1 MYGFQLCGKGDSNPE
16 RHSLIIGS
24 CGPRTCGVR
33 DAHGK
38 LPKVD
43 RRPSSRFDRA
53 MRGAALDASCSFELD
68 RSADKSAVSP
78 STPAIASASQCG
90 GFGSHLLPA
99 YSSSATLLRSQSLG
113 RRLNSTLIDVA
124 HSTDANTR
132 RRFGT
137 NRRNCYPV
145 EAQFQGTSGYAKMQ
159 LGCSKVADLN
169 RCMAEQSI
177 RS

>member
-90 GFGSHLLPA
+90 GFGIPLTTRVNLECN
-99 YSSSATLLRSQSLG
+99 LLRSQSLG
-113 RRLNSTLIDVA
+113 RRLNSTLINVA
-124 HSTDANTR
+124 DSTDANMHQ
-132 RRFGT
+132 RFGT
-137 NRRNCYPV
+137 NRKDCYSV
-145 EAQFQGTSGYAKMQ
+145 EAQFQGIGGYAKMQ
-159 LGCSKVADLN
+159 LGCS
-169 RCMAEQSI
+169 
-177 RS
+177 RSPT